1 MTSLSTLLS
10 EYLDHRRRFGADMA
24 SVGKVLKPFV
34 AFADAEGVERVTTD
48 LFLRWKAAFGSAGP
62 NTWATRL
69 GAVRSFAT
77 WLQGIDGQHEIPPKG
92 LVRKCRTRPRPYIY
106 SEAEIGQIVSAA
118 AALHSR
124 SGLRGA
130 TCSTLFGL
138 MAVTGLRIREALGLD
153 DRDLNA
159 RDATLAVRC
168 GKNGRSRVI
177 PVTRCVVAKL
187 QEYQGFRDRAVVH
200 AGSGALFRADSGRRA
215 SVRTAQGNFR
225 EVVQSIGL
233 RPLPPD
239 RGPRIHDLRHAM
251 ASRTILDWFRQGRD
265 VDAEMYKLSAYLGHA
280 GPSYTYYYIEAVPEL
295 LALASERGLRTL
307 GGGGAS

>member
-1 MTSLSTLLS
+1 MTSLSTRLS
-10 EYLDHRRRFGADMA
+10 EYLDHRRRFGADM
-24 SVGKVLKPFV
+24 SSGGKVLKPFV
-34 AFADAEGVERVTTD
+34 AFADAEGAERVTTG

-62 NTWATRL
+62 NAWAIRL

-77 WLQGIDGQHEIPPKG
+77 WLQGIDGRHEVPPKG
-92 LVRKCRTRPRPYIY
+92 LVRKHRARPRPYIY
-106 SEAEIGQIVSAA
+106 SEAEIGRIVLAA
-118 AALHSR
+118 AALPSP

-138 MAVTGLRIREALGLD
+138 ISVTGLRIGEALGLD
-153 DRDLNA
+153 DRDVDA
-159 RDATLAVRC
+159 GDATLAVRC
-168 GKNGRSRVI
+168 GKNGRGRVI
-177 PVTRCVVAKL
+177 LVTRCVVDRL
-187 QEYQGFRDRAVVH
+187 QAYQGFRDRAVGH

-215 SVRTAQGNFR
+215 SVRTARRNFR

-239 RGPRIHDLRHAM
+239 CGPRIHDLRHTM

-280 GPSYTYYYIEAVPEL
+280 DPSGTYYYIEAVPEL

-307 GGGGAS
+307 GDGGAS

>member
-10 EYLDHRRRFGADMA
+10 EYLDHRRRFGAGTA
-24 SVGKVLKPFV
+24 SASETLKPFV
-34 AFADAEGVERVTTD
+34 AFADAEGAERITTD

-62 NTWATRL
+62 NTWAIRL

-77 WLQGIDGQHEIPPKG
+77 WLQGIDGRHEIPPKG
-92 LVRKCRTRPRPYIY
+92 LVRKCRTRPRPWIC
-106 SEAEIGQIVSAA
+106 SEAEIGRIVAAA
-118 AALHSR
+118 AALPSR

-138 MAVTGLRIREALGLD
+138 IAATGLRVGEALGLD
-153 DRDLNA
+153 DRDVDA
-159 RDATLAVRC
+159 VDATLFVRR

-187 QEYQGFRDRAVVH
+187 QAYQGFRDRAVAH
-200 AGSGALFRADSGRRA
+200 AGSGRRA
-215 SVRTAQGNFR
+215 SVRRAQGNFL
-225 EVVQSIGL
+225 EVVQAIGL
-233 RPLPPD
+233 RPLPPG

-251 ASRTILDWFRQGRD
+251 ASRTILDWFRKGRD

-280 GPSYTYYYIEAVPEL
+280 MPSGTWWHIEAVPEL

-307 GGGGAS
+307 GDGGAS

>member
-24 SVGKVLKPFV
+24 AASETLEPFV

-69 GAVRSFAT
+69 GAVRGLAT
-77 WLQGIDGQHEIPPKG
+77 WLQGIDGLHEIPPKG
-92 LVRKCRTRPRPYIY
+92 LVRKRCTRPRPYIC
-106 SEAEIGQIVSAA
+106 SEAEIGRIVAAA
-118 AALHSR
+118 AALRSR

-138 MAVTGLRIREALGLD
+138 IAVTGLRIGEAVGLD

-159 RDATLAVRC
+159 GDATLAVRC

-177 PVTRCVVAKL
+177 PVTRCVVDKL
-187 QEYQGFRDRAVVH
+187 QEYQGFRDRAVAH

-215 SVRTAQGNFR
+215 SARTARRNFR

-239 RGPRIHDLRHAM
+239 RGPRIHDLRHTM
-251 ASRTILDWFRQGRD
+251 ASRTILDRFRQGRD

-280 GPSYTYYYIEAVPEL
+280 GPSCTFYYIEAVPEL

-307 GGGGAS
+307 GDGGAP

>member
-1 MTSLSTLLS
+1 M
-10 EYLDHRRRFGADMA
+10 
-24 SVGKVLKPFV
+24 
-34 AFADAEGVERVTTD
+34 
-48 LFLRWKAAFGSAGP
+48 
-62 NTWATRL
+62 
-69 GAVRSFAT
+69 
-77 WLQGIDGQHEIPPKG
+77 
-92 LVRKCRTRPRPYIY
+92 
-106 SEAEIGQIVSAA
+106 SAA

-138 MAVTGLRIREALGLD
+138 MAVTGLRIGEAIGLD

-159 RDATLAVRC
+159 GDATLAVRC

-177 PVTRCVVAKL
+177 PVTRCVVDKL
-187 QEYQGFRDRAVVH
+187 QEYQGFRDRAVAH
-200 AGSGALFRADSGRRA
+200 AGSSALFRADSGRRA

-251 ASRTILDWFRQGRD
+251 ASGTILDWFLQGRD

-280 GPSYTYYYIEAVPEL
+280 SPSCTYYYIEAVPEL